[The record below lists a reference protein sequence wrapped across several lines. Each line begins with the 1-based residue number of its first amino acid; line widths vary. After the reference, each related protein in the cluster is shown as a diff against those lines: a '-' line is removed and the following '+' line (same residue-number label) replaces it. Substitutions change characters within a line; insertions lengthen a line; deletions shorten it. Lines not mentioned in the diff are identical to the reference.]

1 MRIIAGEYRGRVLKT
16 TSAPGYR
23 PATSK
28 VRQALFSM
36 LEARGVYWPECRI
49 LDLFAG
55 SGSLAFEAL
64 SRGAEEAWFVEMN
77 KTAAKLIN
85 ENAQKIGIPSKR
97 NRLMAEDCFKVISR
111 PPAKPFAVIFFDPP

>member
-28 VRQALFSM
+28 VRQAVFSM
-36 LEARGVYWPECRI
+36 LEARGVYWPECRV

-55 SGSLAFEAL
+55 RGSLAFEAL
-64 SRGAEEAWFVEMN
+64 SRGAEEVLFVEMN

-85 ENAQKIGIPSKR
+85 ENAQKIGIPSSRYKV
-97 NRLMAEDCFKVISR
+97 LAEDLFKVISR
-111 PPAKPFAVIFFDPP
+111 HESGA